1 MSTNHPKIKV
11 VIRYLAIFEKWFICH
26 EKTYQNAFRPDYNG
40 FETREKAVK
49 FAQENGTEVVFHE
62 HDRLQKHQSETATSS
77 AP

>member
-1 MSTNHPKIKV
+1 MAANYPKIKV
-11 VIRYLAIFEKWFICH
+11 VIRYLAVFEKWFICH
-26 EKTYQNAFRPDYNG
+26 EKSYQNAFRRDYNG

-62 HDRLQKHQSETATSS
+62 HDRLQKHQSEIATSS